1 MCKMKWDYSTFQ
13 CLNQFECEKKLN
25 NVNTGQNT
33 YELTSNK
40 CHKNGHEMKS
50 TIKYM
55 EQKIPTNLRNSN
67 ETVEN

>member
-1 MCKMKWDYSTFQ
+1 MW
-13 CLNQFECEKKLN
+13 KKKNLN
-25 NVNTGQNT
+25 NVNTDQNT
-33 YELTSNK
+33 YLTSNR

-55 EQKIPTNLRNSN
+55 EQKIPTNLLNSN